1 MAILDQEHQQ
11 RIPVKVTAFRQFAAN
26 LMAQLT
32 EQCAGSTKTSTLAN
46 QGSCKRFFTAVAKV
60 AELLGFKST
69 QALFGPVQP
78 I

>member
-32 EQCAGSTKTSTLAN
+32 EQLCLEFEREVSAMTEDKLT
-46 QGSCKRFFTAVAKV
+46 RFTPSLSHGDSGCLYVV
-60 AELLGFKST
+60 WL
-69 QALFGPVQP
+69 
-78 I
+78 